1 MSCAA
6 SIASQPTFDAGWVES
21 TPDRA
26 QTASG
31 GDTSRTCM
39 ITDLDRHTIGRIIAT
54 TGVDA
59 WGVAANVPALPNAP
73 ALPFAL
79 SMLMRIDP
87 PVVRGI
93 THGPTPEYVRAYHRL
108 NAALDE
114 AAGTLADSLAR
125 RGYAAVAAPATSSSA
140 HSGDLSLFSHKSAAT
155 SAGMGWIGKTALFVS
170 PEFGPAV
177 RLATVFTDLDL
188 PAGEPVREGRC
199 GRCTACVEACPAGCG
214 RDVRWQAGMPR
225 DQLFDAAA
233 CERHMAAY
241 PDADICGICIAACP
255 YSLRD

>member
-1 MSCAA
+1 
-6 SIASQPTFDAGWVES
+6 
-21 TPDRA
+21 
-26 QTASG
+26 
-31 GDTSRTCM
+31 M

-59 WGVAANVPALPNAP
+59 WGVAGNVPALPNAP
-73 ALPFAL
+73 ALPFAI
-79 SMLMRIDP
+79 SMLMRIEP
-87 PVVRGI
+87 RIVQEIRR
-93 THGPTPEYVRAYHRL
+93 GPTPDYVREYLRL

-114 AAGTLADSLAR
+114 AAATLAGSLPR
-125 RGYAAVAAPATSSSA
+125 RGHGAVAVPATSSSA
-140 HSGDLSLFSHKSAAT
+140 HSGDLTRFSHKSAAT

-199 GRCTACVEACPAGCG
+199 GRCRACVDACPAGCG
-214 RDVRWQAGMPR
+214 RDVRWLAGMAR

-233 CERHMAAY
+233 CERHMATFTGL
-241 PDADICGICIAACP
+241 DAGICGMCIAACP
-255 YSLRD
+255 YARRA